1 MSKFYAVKV
10 GLTPGV
16 YNTWEECQNN
26 TKGYPGAKFKS
37 FATEEEALA
46 FVNGMDVKKE
56 VKEEIKKEDK
66 PEGPIAYVDGSF
78 DATTNRY
85 SYGAVIFD
93 GDKEIHLSGVG
104 DDPEM
109 ASMRNV
115 AGEIIGSQAAMEYA
129 LAAGMKEISIY
140 HDYNGLAAWC
150 IGGWKTNKEGTKAYK
165 EKYLE
170 VSQTVKINFVKV
182 KGHSNVFYNDVVDA
196 LAKQALGITN
206 GIKKDIA
213 AHIEKIKELN
223 K

>member
-1 MSKFYAVKV
+1 MASKKKFYAVKV
-10 GLTPGV
+10 GKVPGV
-16 YNTWEECQNN
+16 YETWDEC
-26 TKGYPGAKFKS
+26 KDCVEGYPGAKYKS
-37 FATEEEALA
+37 FLTEDEALA
-46 FVNGMDVKKE
+46 FINGTKE
-56 VKEEIKKEDK
+56 NNTTYNGVV
-66 PEGPIAYVDGSF
+66 AYVDGSF
-78 DATTNRY
+78 ELETFRY
-85 SYGAVIFD
+85 SYGVAIID